1 MASWVLTESATL
13 PSQITA
19 AGTNS
24 EPPTGAIS
32 VPTSI
37 SVVAVCNPAAY
48 ILNSKE
54 VTRQV
59 PQQVEQDGKK
69 VMEMVDVTE
78 TEYFLTPAPLTLS
91 AAKLQ
96 QRALIKQSFTAAA
109 NANVTDANGVIWE
122 GGMSSGNSI
131 FLACQLAQQTNQTN
145 ITLYDASKKPHSMTV
160 AEGMAVASLIGEA
173 YQKALGT
180 KNSLY
185 ANIDAAST
193 VSAVQKITW
202 PS

>member
-1 MASWVLTESATL
+1 MTKATYYLT
-13 PSQITA
+13 PNA
-19 AGTNS
+19 AGTVFMGTGYT
-24 EPPTGAIS
+24 PDGTVPKGAIPCTQEQAQNWQQY
-32 VPTSI
+32 VPSNEE
-37 SVVAVCNPAAY
+37 VVA
-48 ILNSKE
+48 
-54 VTRQV
+54 
-59 PQQVEQDGKK
+59 
-69 VMEMVDVTE
+69 
-78 TEYFLTPAPLTLS
+78 APDTLLL
-91 AAKLQ
+91 AQAQTAQK
-96 QRALIKQSFTAAA
+96 IIVKQSFTTAA
-109 NANVTDANGVIWE
+109 NANITDANGITWE
-122 GGMSSGNSI
+122 GGMSSSNSI

-193 VSAVQKITW
+193 VSAVQKVTW